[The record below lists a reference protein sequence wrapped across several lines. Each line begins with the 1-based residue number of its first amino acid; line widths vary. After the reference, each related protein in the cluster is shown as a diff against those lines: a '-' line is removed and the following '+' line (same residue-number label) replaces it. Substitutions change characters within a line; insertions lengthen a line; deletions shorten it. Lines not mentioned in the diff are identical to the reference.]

1 VKQKSSE
8 AAPRT
13 GITPERISETLSLI
27 RSYVR
32 QTPTIEI
39 RGSELGVGDCTLYL
53 KLEYQQHSGSFKAR
67 GAFANLLSREP
78 PRAGVVA
85 ASGGNHGA
93 AVAYAAGVL
102 GVPATI
108 FVPTVSSPA
117 KMQRIRG
124 YGAELRVVGDS
135 YSDALEE
142 SIAFAEERS
151 ALQIHAFDQRETI
164 LGQGTLGAELE
175 RQVGAVDMLLVS
187 VGGGGLLAGQV
198 AWFDGRAQV
207 VGVEPVDAP
216 TLTYALRAGAAVDAP
231 VGSIA
236 VDSLAPRRIGSLVFD
251 VVRDHVVAILVSDDD
266 IRAAQQ
272 HLWERLRV
280 VVEPGGAAAF
290 AAVLTGK
297 AVIPSGGR
305 VAVVLSGA
313 NTNAVTL

>member
-1 VKQKSSE
+1 
-8 AAPRT
+8 
-13 GITPERISETLSLI
+13 
-27 RSYVR
+27 
-32 QTPTIEI
+32 
-39 RGSELGVGDCTLYL
+39 
-53 KLEYQQHSGSFKAR
+53 
-67 GAFANLLSREP
+67 
-78 PRAGVVA
+78 
-85 ASGGNHGA
+85 
-93 AVAYAAGVL
+93 
-102 GVPATI
+102 
-108 FVPTVSSPA
+108 
-117 KMQRIRG
+117 MQRIRG

-142 SIAFAEERS
+142 SIVFAEERG

-175 RQVGAVDMLLVS
+175 RQVGAVNMLLVS

-198 AWFDGRAQV
+198 AWFDGRAEV
-207 VGVEPVDAP
+207 VGVEPADVP

-251 VVRDHVVAILVSDDD
+251 VVRDRVVAVLVSDDD

-272 HLWERLRV
+272 HLWQRLRV

-290 AAVLTGK
+290 ASVLTGK
-297 AVIPSGGR
+297 AVIPSGNR